1 MNMMAHQAPLSPIE
15 QTIFIRPIEEWDRP
29 LVQEILENEWGSQ
42 TLISRGRHLDASA
55 LPGFIAQTTTKIQGL
70 VTYHLTDRECEIITL
85 NSFRSG
91 QRIGSSLIEYTEEV
105 ARKRGATRLWLITSN
120 DNLEALAFYQKR
132 GFHISAIHPDAI
144 TEARTQK
151 PEIPLLAEN
160 GIPIRD
166 EIELTKHLY

>member
-70 VTYHLTDRECEIITL
+70 VTYHLTEMECEIITL

-91 QRIGSSLIEYTEEV
+91 QRIGSSLIAYTEEV
-105 ARKRGATRLWLITSN
+105 ARKRGASRLWLITPTTTLRPWHFTKSE
-120 DNLEALAFYQKR
+120 DFTYR
-132 GFHISAIHPDAI
+132 PS
-144 TEARTQK
+144 TQM
-151 PEIPLLAEN
+151 PLLRPALRN
-160 GIPIRD
+160 P
-166 EIELTKHLY
+166 KYPC